1 MGRPVVNWQIVTR
14 NPDRLADFYGKLFEW
29 QITTDPTLGCRM
41 VDTCAEGGIG
51 GSIWPAPPE
60 ANSFVQLFVEVDD
73 MADHVRR
80 ATELGARV
88 IVPPQA
94 LPDGGALAI
103 LHDPEGTPFGV
114 LRHSTD

>member
-1 MGRPVVNWQIVTR
+1 MGRPVMQWQMVTR
-14 NPDRLADFYGKLFEW
+14 NPDRLADFYGQLFGW
-29 QITTDPTLGCRM
+29 KITTNNALGCRM
-41 VDTCAEGGIG
+41 VDTGAERGIHGG
-51 GSIWPAPPE
+51 IWPAPPE

-94 LPDGGALAI
+94 LPDGGQLAI
-103 LHDPEGTPFGV
+103 LHDPEGVPFGV
-114 LRHSTD
+114 LKPASA